1 MDDKVNEIL
10 NSEKPSSGEDKIE
23 SNANK
28 KIDYRQKAIEH
39 THVFNFILIGL
50 LVVIMLCFFL
60 AVRNFSLSRK
70 IADYETLIE
79 GYLSENQALN
89 LKLEDYYGAD
99 DYDMGDTEELSLL
112 KEDNSKLEAE
122 IDSIKKDLENVQLEN
137 ETLKNSNN
145 SDELQ
150 EELDAIKEELK
161 ISLANEEKYK
171 DIYSKILDFV
181 DTDFLGTDDYNS
193 DQYIIFTNGEEKEIT
208 ITARSAKRY
217 TTTVVGD
224 NYGVLTEWVSP
235 FENYQA
241 QLKIIPKNEG
251 TTKFHFTNSFNSD
264 SFDVM
269 VVYLKLE

>member
-50 LVVIMLCFFL
+50 LVVTMLCFFL

-99 DYDMGDTEELSLL
+99 DYDMGYTEELSLL